1 MPLLLVVMPLLLVAS
16 YKCTSVYIDI
26 PYLTSHPCNSFENLI
41 CGPDIVAI
49 ADRLN
54 LPMSWCITCINKYI
68 YIYISIYWH
77 IYIIYILYI
86 LELYIYI
93 KAHTH
98 NHARKFAVFIAI
110 LIGCYICLSTQVA
123 AGRNGEA
130 KGAALRTK
138 ECFEFLENGQTQCY
152 R

>member
-68 YIYISIYWH
+68 YIYILVYIG
-77 IYIIYILYI
+77 IYIYNIYIVYI
-86 LELYIYI
+86 RTIYIY
-93 KAHTH
+93 KGTHTQP
-98 NHARKFAVFIAI
+98 RTQICCFYCYFDWLLYL
-110 LIGCYICLSTQVA
+110 LINPGGSWSQRRGQRRCSS
-123 AGRNGEA
+123 N
-130 KGAALRTK
+130 KGVL
-138 ECFEFLENGQTQCY
+138 
-152 R
+152 